1 MTKRAREMLKE
12 DLEFMGSARLE
23 RIVDAQRL
31 IMKTIK
37 RLEDEGQIVL
47 PKLIEKQNSI
57 E

>member
-12 DLEFMGSARLE
+12 DLEFMGPARLE

-47 PKLIEKQNSI
+47 PKLIEKKNSI